1 MIRAMPRIAFIGAGS
16 VEFTRKLLADILSFP
31 ELARCEIALHDIDA
45 ERLETAEAVAR
56 RLGGEARIEA
66 HLDRRRALAGADFA
80 INMIQVGGHAATLHD
95 FEIPARHRL
104 RQTIA
109 DTLGI
114 GGIFRAMRT
123 IPVMLDIGEDMADLC
138 PDALLLNY
146 TNPMAMLCQAYAQGS
161 PHRRIVGLCHS
172 VQYTTRTLAEYVD
185 VPFDEVTFLGAGV
198 NHQAWILRFERAG
211 EDLYPRLAERV
222 AADPELQR
230 HVRVDM
236 YRRLG
241 YFPTESSEHS
251 AEYLPWYMHDDEAI
265 ERFRIPVDEYVRR
278 SERNLE
284 EYTRMREAVAGG
296 GDLGEVETGIEYAP
310 AIIHSIVTGTERVIY
325 GNVENDALID
335 DLPSGAC
342 VEVPCV
348 VDRTGVRP
356 TRIGSLPPQ
365 CAALN
370 RTFLNVCDLT
380 VRAALEGSRERLVQA
395 ALLDPNAA
403 ATLDPDTIA
412 TVCDELAEAHGLGL
426 AAPVRA

>member
-1 MIRAMPRIAFIGAGS
+1 
-16 VEFTRKLLADILSFP
+16 
-31 ELARCEIALHDIDA
+31 
-45 ERLETAEAVAR
+45 
-56 RLGGEARIEA
+56 
-66 HLDRRRALAGADFA
+66 
-80 INMIQVGGHAATLHD
+80 MIQVGGHAATLLD
-95 FEIPARHRL
+95 FEIPARHGL
-104 RQTIA
+104 RQTIG

-123 IPVMLDIGEDMADLC
+123 IPVMLAIGEDMAELC
-138 PDALLLNY
+138 PDSLLLNY
-146 TNPMAMLCQAYAQGS
+146 TNPMAMLCQAYAQGTS
-161 PHRRIVGLCHS
+161 HRRIVGLCHS

-185 VPFDEVTFLGAGV
+185 VPFEEVTFLGAGV

-222 AADPELQR
+222 ASDPELQR

-251 AEYLPWYMHDDEAI
+251 AEYLAWYMHDEEAI

-278 SERNLE
+278 SEENLT
-284 EYTRMREAVAGG
+284 EYARMREALAAD
-296 GDLGEVETGIEYAP
+296 GDLGEIEQGIEYAP

-325 GNVENDALID
+325 GNVTNDALID
-335 DLPSGAC
+335 DLPAGAC

-348 VDRTGVRP
+348 VDGTGVRP
-356 TRIGSLPPQ
+356 TRIGSLPAQ

-370 RTFLNVCDLT
+370 RTFLNVCDLA
-380 VRAALEGSRERLVQA
+380 VRAALEGSRERLIQA

-426 AAPVRA
+426 ATPVRA